1 MLGPDGGQRTC
12 GEEGRKEGRQDK
24 RQATTE
30 DLGKLE
36 TEGIK
41 GGEEV
46 GEWNQFADGN
56 LLSCSLEDI

>member
-1 MLGPDGGQRTC
+1 MARK
-12 GEEGRKEGRQDK
+12 EGRKEGRRDK

>member
-1 MLGPDGGQRTC
+1 MARK
-12 GEEGRKEGRQDK
+12 EGRKEGRQDK

-46 GEWNQFADGN
+46 AEWNQFADGN
-56 LLSCSLEDI
+56 LLSCSLKDI